1 MGLAAFN
8 RMRQLSDDAKKAEK
22 KPVDFSLLKKAE
34 MQAKLTELGVEFD
47 ASLNKDDLLALLQE
61 KTK

>member
-8 RMRQLSDDAKKAEK
+8 RMRQLSKNAKKADK

-34 MQAKLTELGVEFD
+34 IQEKLKELGVEFD
-47 ASLNKDDLLALLQE
+47 ASLNKDDLLALLQ
-61 KTK
+61 